1 MALLGTLWSIMRS
14 MMNWEVCTAGVIL
27 HSMQGQFKF
36 QKQPPVVVYLKSV
49 LKIFAK
55 FRGKLMCQSLFFKKV
70 Y

>member
-36 QKQPPVVVYLKSV
+36 QKQPPVVFY
-49 LKIFAK
+49 
-55 FRGKLMCQSLFFKKV
+55 
-70 Y
+70 